1 MQYGH
6 KYFFEIKKKLLDKQR
21 RGDHKGLRYNQYN
34 ENLELVKLYLDC
46 GIRVKHVHNL
56 PPMSFGVSD
65 KKVAVTIEKM
75 ETGKVVQSL
84 LLSNES
90 QYLKCF
96 SSVFQRLWET
106 GFFV

>member
-1 MQYGH
+1 
-6 KYFFEIKKKLLDKQR
+6 
-21 RGDHKGLRYNQYN
+21 
-34 ENLELVKLYLDC
+34 
-46 GIRVKHVHNL
+46 
-56 PPMSFGVSD
+56 MSFGVSD